1 MILYAAFHRAFPS
14 QLSLCTGA
22 QLLSEVWSAPH
33 APGPRRPPGQ
43 QQPLRSP
50 CPTRAVHAVGG
61 RRAAA
66 ARAGSG
72 AWLAEAGT
80 PVGHDCRTPW
90 AQDPLGAGRCP

>member
-1 MILYAAFHRAFPS
+1 MRPSTEPSRASCRCAQVLSCCLRCGLPPTLPGLGGRPASSSPSAAP
-14 QLSLCTGA
+14 A
-22 QLLSEVWSAPH
+22 QQ
-33 APGPRRPPGQ
+33 GP
-43 QQPLRSP
+43 
-50 CPTRAVHAVGG
+50 VHAVGG

>member
-1 MILYAAFHRAFPS
+1 M
-14 QLSLCTGA
+14 
-22 QLLSEVWSAPH
+22 LSEVWSAPH
-33 APGPRRPPGQ
+33 APGPP
-43 QQPLRSP
+43 QPLPS
-50 CPTRAVHAVGG
+50 TRLAPAQRGPVHAVGG